1 MQLGEK
7 IGKEKLYEY
16 IKKFGFGNVV
26 GVDLPGEASGI
37 VKKPENISITDLAT
51 ISFGQ
56 TNTVNSVQYMA
67 AFNTLA
73 NGGTWIQPHVMKE
86 ISHDENGTKVIDE
99 SFNPITKALAK
110 SENTAELR
118 GYLERVVTAG
128 SAKNTFLEGYHIG
141 GKTGTAQKVINGV
154 YAEGKYISSFVGMA
168 PVDDPKVT
176 IMITVDEPGTG
187 AYYAGL
193 VAVPY
198 AKILFTDM
206 FNYLDSKF
214 SKENENYISKDIV
227 IPEIRGLKL
236 SDAEK
241 KLKDLKLDYE
251 VEGDGSTVM
260 TSTPYPG
267 YVVKEGSKIKLN
279 TTGDSSESVIMPS
292 VLGYS
297 LQDAKSLL
305 DSLGIKY
312 SISGEGIVSD
322 QGIPQGELIQ
332 KGTTV
337 RVELS
342 ADYKD

>member
-1 MQLGEK
+1 
-7 IGKEKLYEY
+7 
-16 IKKFGFGNVV
+16 
-26 GVDLPGEASGI
+26 
-37 VKKPENISITDLAT
+37 
-51 ISFGQ
+51 
-56 TNTVNSVQYMA
+56 MA

-86 ISHDENGTKVIDE
+86 ISHDDEGTRVIDE
-99 SFNPITKALAK
+99 SYNPTTKVLAK

-118 GYLERVVTAG
+118 GYLERVVTSG
-128 SAKNTFLEGYHIG
+128 SATNTFMEGYHIG

-176 IMITVDEPGTG
+176 IMITVDEPSTG

-193 VAVPY
+193 VCVPY

-206 FNYLDSKF
+206 FNYMDSKF
-214 SKENENYISKDIV
+214 SKENENYIAKDIV

-236 SDAEK
+236 SDAES
-241 KLKDLKLDYE
+241 KLKEMKLDYE
-251 VEGDGSTVM
+251 VEGDGSTVKA
-260 TSTPYPG
+260 STPFPG

-279 TTGDSSESVIMPS
+279 TSGDSSNSVIMPS
-292 VLGYS
+292 VMGHS
-297 LQDAKSLL
+297 LEDAKALL

-322 QGIPQGELIQ
+322 QGIPQGEVIQ

-337 RVELS
+337 RLQLTV
-342 ADYKD
+342 DYKD